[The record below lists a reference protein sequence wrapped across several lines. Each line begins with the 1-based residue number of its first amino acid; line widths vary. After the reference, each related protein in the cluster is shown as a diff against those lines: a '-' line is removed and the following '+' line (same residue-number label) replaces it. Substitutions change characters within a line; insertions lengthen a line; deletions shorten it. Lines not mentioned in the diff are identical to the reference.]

1 MRRPKDTNE
10 HINVNETQMHLEEP
24 QDHIAPDQ
32 GRPLQPILEENLRL
46 ASRRRAKAKEWEW
59 QFNRYVQLEQK
70 RLHAL
75 AWQITGCWHAAE
87 DATQD
92 TFIALYRRLLDK
104 GLDGNISAWLT
115 RVTTNN
121 ALQFLRRQKK
131 SKTVS
136 LTNAAESIPAPPDD
150 CPLEQR
156 ETLAQAQESI
166 DQLPDQQRRV
176 FVLRLLEEWDYEK
189 IAQELNILPA
199 TAKSCFYKARTNVKA
214 ERGQ

>member
-1 MRRPKDTNE
+1 MRPHKDTNE
-10 HINVNETQMHLEEP
+10 GLNVNETQMHSEKP
-24 QDHIAPDQ
+24 QDHLAPDQ
-32 GRPLQPILEENLRL
+32 GRMLGSVLEEDLRL
-46 ASRRRAKAKEWEW
+46 APSRLAKAREWEP
-59 QFNRYVQLEQK
+59 QFNRYVQLEQE

-75 AWQITGCWHAAE
+75 AWQITGCWHAAQ
-87 DATQD
+87 DAVQD
-92 TFIALYRRLLDK
+92 AFIALHHRLLDK
-104 GLDGNISAWLT
+104 GLDGNIPAWLT

-136 LTNAAESIPAPPDD
+136 LTNAAESVPAPSDD

-156 ETLAQAQESI
+156 ETLAQAWQRI

-189 IAQELNILPA
+189 IAQELKILPA